1 MKKLLVLFIFV
12 ICSLFCSVVLFSKS
26 RGDSVNSTEIKV
38 EQNKKLKVNKEECNI
53 VSRFDVPDG
62 FERMEY
68 DKNSFAEYLRYY
80 PLKDFGEPVLLYD
93 GRKKNHNVYVSVF
106 DMPLLNEDLIQ
117 CADAVIK
124 LRAEY
129 LYEAKRYDEISFHIT
144 NGMEVPFDRYAKG
157 ERLVVSGND
166 ASWKNGYKK
175 GYGRDV
181 FDSYL
186 KFIYAYAGTY
196 SLSKEAKKASIG
208 EIEGGNFFIYGA
220 SPGHVVLVLDV
231 AVNKANGKKI
241 MMLGQSY
248 MPSQEF
254 HVLKSYDDIS
264 PWYYV
269 EDSDLTTPE
278 WHFDKGSLKKF

>member
-1 MKKLLVLFIFV
+1 MKKLLVLFIFI

-26 RGDSVNSTEIKV
+26 RGDSENSIEIKV
-38 EQNKKLKVNKEECNI
+38 EQNKKIKVNKEGHDI

-62 FERMEY
+62 FERVEN
-68 DKNSFAEYLRYY
+68 DKDSFAEYLRHY

-93 GRKKNHNVYVSVF
+93 DRKKNHNVYVSVF

-124 LRAEY
+124 LYSEY
-129 LYEAKRYDEISFHIT
+129 LYDAKRYDEISFHIT

-166 ASWKNGYKK
+166 AAWKNGYKK

-231 AVNKANGKKI
+231 AVNKTNGKKI
-241 MMLGQSY
+241 TMLGQSY